1 MMSKT
6 LAEVTDKVLK
16 KLGRLPAGQVAKAY
30 QKDAVE
36 QEYDGL
42 YDELLN
48 DGIVNWAKADDIP
61 DFAFYPIIILL
72 CGRTAD
78 DFGVPDKWSARETQQ
93 RKKISAQI
101 SSPYVSATTPFED
114 Y

>member
-1 MMSKT
+1 MSKT
-6 LAEVTDKVLK
+6 LAEVAEKVLK
-16 KLGRLPAGQVAKAY
+16 KLGRLADGQVAPAS
-30 QKDAVE
+30 QKKSVTD
-36 QEYDGL
+36 EYDGL

-48 DGIVNWAKADDIP
+48 DGLVNWAKADSIP
-61 DFAFYPIIILL
+61 DFAYNPICILL
-72 CGRTAD
+72 LGRVAD